1 MSKPLFDQEELIAKF
16 ASASAKGS
24 AQLRKAA
31 SEATLK
37 ALQGRELTLKNIQSA
52 LKTVS
57 DAASQGAAKNMS
69 AGVDVPALLAKAAA
83 GMDDALLKAV
93 EANRAALSQFVN
105 QGADLREKH
114 LKKAVDDLEKFE
126 DAFFGA
132 LKKTAAGASAPLAGA
147 WNQVLEKMQSA
158 GTVSGAQAN
167 ATAEQMLEQ
176 AQSAMRASR
185 AASLK
190 AAQALAESYAAMVSG
205 VLVGMS
211 EALHQAKADA
221 PAAKRK

>member
-37 ALQGRELTLKNIQSA
+37 ALQGRELTLKNIQGA
-52 LKTVS
+52 LKSVS
-57 DAASQGAAKNMS
+57 EAASQGAAKNMS

-93 EANRAALSQFVN
+93 QANRAALNQFVS

-158 GTVSGAQAN
+158 GTMSGAQAN
-167 ATAEQMLEQ
+167 ATAEKMLEQ
-176 AQSAMRASR
+176 AQHAMRASR

-211 EALHQAKADA
+211 EALHQAKTDGST
-221 PAAKRK
+221 AKRK

>member
-37 ALQGRELTLKNIQSA
+37 ALQGRELTLKNIQGA
-52 LKTVS
+52 LKSVS
-57 DAASQGAAKNMS
+57 EAASQGAAKNMS

-93 EANRAALSQFVN
+93 QANRAALNQFVS

-158 GTVSGAQAN
+158 GTMSGAQAN
-167 ATAEQMLEQ
+167 ATAEKMLEQ
-176 AQSAMRASR
+176 AQHAMRASR

-211 EALHQAKADA
+211 EALQQSKTDGST
-221 PAAKRK
+221 AKRK